1 MKLIL
6 SSVLLFSSFAFS
18 AYKLPADQVF
28 DIWPT
33 IPFVR
38 GADLCQYKD
47 AYGQSRTEYVSQ
59 MAKQASNMTAAG
71 MEGPDA
77 IDGLIAFSLLYDRN
91 LDLAIKY
98 NYLDVTLES
107 TLKAYIDQYY
117 HQLNPKNKKLSFKT
131 VNDLVN
137 VINAAKIGQR
147 DGYLDSNLIS
157 KLDFISYGTYTLAPN
172 CAGDIQVTL
181 HLLGRDGRQE
191 SFIGTGSPATVMS
204 QIASQMFEMFQRT
217 QFPSKVK
224 IGVKNLTL
232 VGGLNGSVDRV
243 TDPRLAEEICSTL
256 NARMPTRLEM
266 EILNS
271 YGDWSGGIS
280 LNNEVWAMPENKVYA
295 PYLKNPTPIRER
307 WEVNAQ
313 EYLYYCVK

>member
-1 MKLIL
+1 MKLVFL
-6 SSVLLFSSFAFS
+6 SVLIFSSFACA
-18 AYKLPADQVF
+18 AYELPKDQVF

-47 AYGQSRTEYVSQ
+47 TYGQSRTDYVKKMAQHAAQ
-59 MAKQASNMTAAG
+59 MTGAG
-71 MEGPDA
+71 MKGPDA

-91 LDLAIKY
+91 LALATQH

-107 TLKAYIDQYY
+107 TLKAYVDQYY
-117 HQLNPKNKKLSFKT
+117 QQLRPKNKKLSFKT

-137 VINAAKIGQR
+137 VVNAAKAGNR
-147 DGYLDSNLIS
+147 DGYLDPNLMA

-181 HLLGRDGRQE
+181 HLMGRDGRQE
-191 SFIGTGSPATVMS
+191 SFIGTGAPAIVMS

-217 QFPSKVK
+217 QFPSQVK
-224 IGVKNLTL
+224 IGAKYLTL
-232 VGGLNGSVDRV
+232 IGGLNGSVDRV
-243 TDPRLAEEICSTL
+243 SDPRLAEEACSTL
-256 NARMPTRLEM
+256 DGRLPSQLEL
-266 EILNS
+266 EVLNS
-271 YGDWSGGIS
+271 YGDWSGGVS
-280 LNNEVWAMPENKVYA
+280 LNDKVWAMPKNKVYA

-307 WEVNAQ
+307 WEVNAE
-313 EYLYYCVK
+313 EYLYYCVQ